1 MRLPFF
7 KSKYKSG
14 GQELEESPILS
25 DHEVN
30 DQPEQMLL
38 DQVPKICPVLQILSP
53 YKIHVFR
60 ENTQSY
66 LL

>member
-1 MRLPFF
+1 M
-7 KSKYKSG
+7 
-14 GQELEESPILS
+14 EESPILS

-38 DQVPKICPVLQILSP
+38 GQVPKICPVLQILSP

-60 ENTQSY
+60 EKYTVIPFVEIQLKLAY
-66 LL
+66 TYEGKMV

>member
-1 MRLPFF
+1 M
-7 KSKYKSG
+7 
-14 GQELEESPILS
+14 EESPILS
-25 DHEVN
+25 DHAVN

>member
-1 MRLPFF
+1 M
-7 KSKYKSG
+7 
-14 GQELEESPILS
+14 EESPILS

-60 ENTQSY
+60 ENTVIPFVEIQLKLAY
-66 LL
+66 TYEGKMV

>member
-1 MRLPFF
+1 M
-7 KSKYKSG
+7 
-14 GQELEESPILS
+14 EESPILS

-53 YKIHVFR
+53 YKINVFR
-60 ENTQSY
+60 ENTVIRFVEIQLKLAY
-66 LL
+66 TYEGKMV